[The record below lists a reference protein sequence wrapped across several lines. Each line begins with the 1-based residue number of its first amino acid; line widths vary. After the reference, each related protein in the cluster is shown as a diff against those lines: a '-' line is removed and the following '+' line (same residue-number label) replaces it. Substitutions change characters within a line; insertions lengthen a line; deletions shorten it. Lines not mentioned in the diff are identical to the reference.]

1 MRQSFRFKVCS
12 VFFLH
17 VWYMPVRTPLSLSLS
32 VSFSFAT
39 VRDDD
44 WGASLRVLVKESRG
58 HGVFEEPDET
68 SCDGCE
74 QPPPLLLVPSKQ
86 QNVQSPTF
94 YFVERVTNVGLV
106 TP

>member
-1 MRQSFRFKVCS
+1 M
-12 VFFLH
+12 
-17 VWYMPVRTPLSLSLS
+17 T
-32 VSFSFAT
+32 
-39 VRDDD
+39 
-44 WGASLRVLVKESRG
+44 GARRYAFWLKNPGE

-74 QPPPLLLVPSKQ
+74 QPPPLLLGPAKQ